1 LIGWSTL
8 NRNVERVFNPDRKD
22 KHWGKEKIEAGRVA
36 PEVRVLTPQL
46 FCSVEKIFD
55 SPPSLA
61 NASFSDPGRN
71 TLYI

>member
-1 LIGWSTL
+1 LCPRQHNFYS
-8 NRNVERVFNPDRKD
+8 F
-22 KHWGKEKIEAGRVA
+22 
-36 PEVRVLTPQL
+36 
-46 FCSVEKIFD
+46 EKIFD